1 MGGGNLGMGVCKHT
15 VPFFFAPRSLQ
26 AEKAKGQGG
35 PPWPFSR
42 GCQTYWEACQKC
54 GECLD
59 ECLDLVVI
67 ERSECIDAAKAKLI
81 GHGVCMVRALDG
93 RQEGTQRR
101 RRDALVGAAHFLS
114 HLGLSRHLGRAR
126 GVATPGITARAC
138 ARGALFTVKP
148 GVCPTP
154 YRARATGYITMEWC
168 ELVVIG

>member
-1 MGGGNLGMGVCKHT
+1 M
-15 VPFFFAPRSLQ
+15 S
-26 AEKAKGQGG
+26 
-35 PPWPFSR
+35 
-42 GCQTYWEACQKC
+42 
-54 GECLD
+54 
-59 ECLDLVVI
+59 
-67 ERSECIDAAKAKLI
+67 KAKL

-126 GVATPGITARAC
+126 GVATPGITSRAC

-154 YRARATGYITMEWC
+154 YRARATGYITP
-168 ELVVIG
+168 LPRGDGFAGLIPSTFAGFLGRGPP